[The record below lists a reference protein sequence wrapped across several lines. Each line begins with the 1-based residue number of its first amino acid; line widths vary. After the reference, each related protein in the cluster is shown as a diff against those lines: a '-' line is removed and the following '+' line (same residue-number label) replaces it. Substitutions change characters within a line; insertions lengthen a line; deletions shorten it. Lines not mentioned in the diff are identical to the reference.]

1 MLLLLGCGIMI
12 AILLYNDSV
21 FYSLLFDEVLISLEL
36 IYSGNEF
43 KEVHQV
49 NYKLIKFESV
59 TILEYYFA
67 PLSDIKSIVDY
78 MTSLGFTAFKL
89 CRIAGMWLKILAS
102 RIATLICPSPSHH
115 SSLSH
120 YNL

>member
-59 TILEYYFA
+59 TILEYYFISFHSNKTT
-67 PLSDIKSIVDY
+67 LSS
-78 MTSLGFTAFKL
+78 
-89 CRIAGMWLKILAS
+89 
-102 RIATLICPSPSHH
+102 SPSSTTTLE
-115 SSLSH
+115 SSSPLYPTSNQLSIT
-120 YNL
+120 